1 MRQIVCSNCMSRVDI
16 GAQQCPYC
24 GHSFANTNPT
34 GALPVNTLLA
44 GRYTLAKCLRVD
56 GEGVE
61 YDAIDAQTESR
72 VVVKEYIPFA
82 ICAARSAD
90 GRVIPKAGREVL
102 YKTTCMDFIE
112 LYKTLA
118 SLGETEGLTT
128 VLDLV
133 EANNTAYAVREADEG
148 LTLME
153 YLDELRIP
161 LNAEE
166 AFHLLAP
173 VVTGVE
179 TMHRRGLLHR
189 GISPDTVR
197 ITPTGAKLCGYATL
211 GLRTAQSELKPR
223 LADGYAA
230 PEQYS
235 VAEFQGPYTD
245 VYSLGA
251 LFYFAV
257 TGRTPLPSNLRKMQ
271 DNLPPAHTILK
282 QIPGYFSAAIASA
295 MRVASQERTQSAQ
308 EFLEALT
315 TPQARQ
321 DLKGIRAYLAVLT
334 PRHWKIIIACGIGF
348 LVVMVLS
355 VVAILG
361 SLPKEAPSSSS
372 SSSSSSAVSSSSS
385 TVSSAVSVADK
396 IATPTFKGQKYE
408 DIMNNQS
415 YAKDFVFSQEYE
427 YSDEVAAG
435 VVIRQTP
442 LPGEET
448 KSGTMVHL
456 VISQGPKTAIMP
468 AVEAHDINS
477 VIANLTELGI
487 QYRQNIV
494 ANNGQYAKNYVVR
507 SSIAEGAVV
516 NLETDIVYLDV
527 AGEVQPQSSSSVPT
541 SSSTVTPPPPTGG
554 ETAGGTTGG
563 TSNTTS
569 TPQAGTDNTQQG
581 TGTSGATPDPNTQ
594 PTA

>member
-24 GHSFANTNPT
+24 GHSFVNTNPT

-166 AFHLLAP
+166 AFNLLAP

-348 LVVMVLS
+348 LVVMILCI
-355 VVAILG
+355 VAILG
-361 SLPKEAPSSSS
+361 SLPKDDASSSSS
-372 SSSSSSAVSSSSS
+372 SSSSSSAVSSSS
-385 TVSSAVSVADK
+385 TVSSAASVADK
-396 IATPTFKGQKYE
+396 IITPTFKGQKYE
-408 DIMNNQS
+408 DIVRNQT

-427 YSDEVAAG
+427 YSNEVAAG

-468 AVEAHDINS
+468 AVQGHDIDS
-477 VIANLTELGI
+477 VIAKLTELGI
-487 QYRQNIV
+487 QYRKNFIP
-494 ANNGQYAKNYVVR
+494 NNGQYTKNYVVY

-527 AGEVQPQSSSSVPT
+527 AGEVQSPSTSSSST
-541 SSSTVTPPPPTGG
+541 SSSTVEDPSAGGAATGG
-554 ETAGGTTGG
+554 S
-563 TSNTTS
+563 SNTTS
-569 TPQAGTDNTQQG
+569 TSQSGTDNTQQG
-581 TGTSGATPDPNTQ
+581 PDTSGTTQDPNAQ
-594 PTA
+594 PPA